1 MRTASLNL
9 LRWLEVLRTALEQ
22 RRIIDVPKPLTETAE
37 QQVAD
42 VGKVLEKGKRL
53 SERWWICATDA
64 DQM

>member
-22 RRIIDVPKPLTETAE
+22 RRITDVPKPLTETAE

-42 VGKVLEKGKRL
+42 VGKGLEKGKRL